1 MFLYEKK
8 MLSLFLY
15 VATTPKQLM
24 NCLVG
29 TSWGFCLPCFPCD
42 LEKTFWHQVHLVSC
56 MFQIVLE
63 SSSIDYYFYVLFNY
77 LKTQRI
83 VFVFHFSLHWLLLWS
98 ILKIFRSKRLW
109 LDGFQK
115 LSSVLTLKELSD
127 LQEVMRDKELNI
139 RTDIYEILLQDE
151 TDTWL
156 NVSLVCS
163 KLARFPGLL
172 HMTLSAIIIFQGF
185 NRDWFYV
192 AVFKMDALYNDQRAL
207 GLTTLP
213 NMTMFL
219 VFLPSV
225 WTLLLV
231 TPVIWFD
238 TFLLEVQKGL
248 HWALDKMNLER

>member
-1 MFLYEKK
+1 MFLYEK
-8 MLSLFLY
+8 
-15 VATTPKQLM
+15 KQLM

-29 TSWGFCLPCFPCD
+29 ISWGFCLPCFPCD

-77 LKTQRI
+77 LKTQMI
-83 VFVFHFSLHWLLLWS
+83 VFVFHFSLYGLFLWL
-98 ILKIFRSKRLW
+98 ILTIFRSKRLW
-109 LDGFQK
+109 LDGFLK

-156 NVSLVCS
+156 NVSLVRIKNSRTSSHDIVGNHYLPRFQQRLVSHCS
-163 KLARFPGLL
+163 VQDGCSVQWSACLWIDHLAKYD
-172 HMTLSAIIIFQGF
+172 H
-185 NRDWFYV
+185 V
-192 AVFKMDALYNDQRAL
+192 
-207 GLTTLP
+207 
-213 NMTMFL
+213 L
-219 VFLPSV
+219 VFLPSI

-231 TPVIWFD
+231 TPVIWCD

-248 HWALDKMNLER
+248 HWTLDKMDLER

>member
-1 MFLYEKK
+1 M
-8 MLSLFLY
+8 
-15 VATTPKQLM
+15 
-24 NCLVG
+24 
-29 TSWGFCLPCFPCD
+29 FCLI
-42 LEKTFWHQVHLVSC
+42 T
-56 MFQIVLE
+56 IR
-63 SSSIDYYFYVLFNY
+63 
-77 LKTQRI
+77 LKRI
-83 VFVFHFSLHWLLLWS
+83 VFVFHFSLHWLFLWS

-156 NVSLVCS
+156 NVSLVCINNS
-163 KLARFPGLL
+163 RTASHDIVGNHYLSRFQQRLVLRCSVQDGCNVQWSACLWIDYLAKYD
-172 HMTLSAIIIFQGF
+172 H
-185 NRDWFYV
+185 V
-192 AVFKMDALYNDQRAL
+192 
-207 GLTTLP
+207 
-213 NMTMFL
+213 L
-219 VFLPSV
+219 VFLPSI

-248 HWALDKMNLER
+248 HWALDKMNLEQ

>member
-1 MFLYEKK
+1 M
-8 MLSLFLY
+8 
-15 VATTPKQLM
+15 
-24 NCLVG
+24 
-29 TSWGFCLPCFPCD
+29 FCLIT
-42 LEKTFWHQVHLVSC
+42 LR
-56 MFQIVLE
+56 
-63 SSSIDYYFYVLFNY
+63 
-77 LKTQRI
+77 LKRI
-83 VFVFHFSLHWLLLWS
+83 VFVFHFSLHWLFLWS

-172 HMTLSAIIIFQGF
+172 HMTLSAIIILQGF